1 MAKKA
6 LILIQFAVILYLVC
20 FTTTT
25 DGQQNLEAKLA
36 NARLL
41 TGRRSVASIY
51 DGDDGIITFGG

>member
-20 FTTTT
+20 FTTKT
-25 DGQQNLEAKLA
+25 DGQNLEAKLA

-51 DGDDGIITFGG
+51 DGDDGIFTFGG

>member
-25 DGQQNLEAKLA
+25 DGQNLEAKLA

-51 DGDDGIITFGG
+51 DGDDGIFTFGG